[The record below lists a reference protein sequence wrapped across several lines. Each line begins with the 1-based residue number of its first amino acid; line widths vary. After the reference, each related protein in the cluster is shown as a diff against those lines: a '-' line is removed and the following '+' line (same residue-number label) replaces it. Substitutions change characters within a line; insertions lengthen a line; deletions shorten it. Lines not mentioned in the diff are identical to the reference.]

1 MTTQPVYKPEEAFD
15 DCLWPVSRDIS
26 IRSLHLFPEPFCLR
40 LQDPTIDQVGVSQGI
55 SRQSWIRRPPYL
67 STSELS
73 CPKEWIP
80 EMVSLLMVA
89 ILVVTLGGRGMVM
102 AFW

>member
-1 MTTQPVYKPEEAFD
+1 MIVYGLSAET
-15 DCLWPVSRDIS
+15 
-26 IRSLHLFPEPFCLR
+26 SLLGVCTFFPEPFCPRLR
-40 LQDPTIDQVGVSQGI
+40 VLTIDQVGVSGGI

-73 CPKEWIP
+73 CPKEWTP

-89 ILVVTLGGRGMVM
+89 ILVVTLGGRG
-102 AFW
+102 W